1 MPRCK
6 HKRNDLTAAILM
18 AILIPALSAL
28 FIGCESTPTAL
39 ERNFGASVRNM
50 IELQTAQPGYKGEG
64 MSGQKSE
71 AVWRSYR
78 EEVAD
83 PKKVDQSVIQIQVG
97 K

>member
-1 MPRCK
+1 MPK
-6 HKRNDLTAAILM
+6 LIYKTTNLTTAAIL
-18 AILIPALSAL
+18 ATSSLL
-28 FIGCESTPTAL
+28 FGCESAPTAL

-50 IELQTAQPGYKGEG
+50 IELQTAQPDYQGVG

-71 AVWRSYR
+71 ALWRVYR

-83 PKKVDQSVIQIQVG
+83 PKKVEQSVIQIQVG